1 MFNNFL
7 FQFKTYFLLVQD
19 NPLNLRLRSKY
30 YSWDDSQWSS
40 YMMDI
45 MRNLEP
51 RHFTV
56 GETIYD
62 DMEEVEEI
70 IFVVS
75 GFYTVGYTVNSTEY
89 FALKMGPKTIIGDHS
104 VMFNKRSEFL
114 YRAYFNMDCQAIR
127 KCNF

>member
-1 MFNNFL
+1 M
-7 FQFKTYFLLVQD
+7 LLQD
-19 NPLNLRLRSKY
+19 NPHNIKLKSKY

-40 YMMDI
+40 YMMSI
-45 MRNLEP
+45 MQNLEP
-51 RHFTV
+51 RQFAS

-75 GFYTVGYTVNSTEY
+75 GSYTVGYKVNSTEH
-89 FALKMGPKTIIGDHS
+89 FALKMGPKTIVGDHS

-114 YRAYFNMDCQAIR
+114 YRAYSNMDC
-127 KCNF
+127 

>member
-1 MFNNFL
+1 
-7 FQFKTYFLLVQD
+7 
-19 NPLNLRLRSKY
+19 
-30 YSWDDSQWSS
+30 
-40 YMMDI
+40 MDI

-51 RHFTV
+51 RHFNV

-127 KCNF
+127 KCNFLEICGAYNMLSQKLKAKAFQRYKDLIRKPILEHKKETID

>member
-1 MFNNFL
+1 
-7 FQFKTYFLLVQD
+7 
-19 NPLNLRLRSKY
+19 
-30 YSWDDSQWSS
+30 
-40 YMMDI
+40 MDI

-56 GETIYD
+56 GETLYD

-89 FALKMGPKTIIGDHS
+89 FALKMGPKTVIGDHS

>member
-1 MFNNFL
+1 M
-7 FQFKTYFLLVQD
+7 Q
-19 NPLNLRLRSKY
+19 
-30 YSWDDSQWSS
+30 
-40 YMMDI
+40 
-45 MRNLEP
+45 NLEP
-51 RHFTV
+51 RHFAK
-56 GETIYD
+56 EDTIYD

-75 GFYTVGYTVNSTEY
+75 GSYLVGYTVNSTEY

-127 KCNF
+127 KCNYQEISGSYNSLA